1 MQHQSRA
8 SESQEWHDHDPGPE
22 GVPPGFLAT
31 WRSRSKVSGP
41 PDDPM
46 GPFPDVTVQVFT
58 DLGLNTSEIAQY
70 FGVSEKRIISLRNAR
85 DQRAAT
91 DRLRKIAAKVRDKLL
106 AGTDG

>member
-8 SESQEWHDHDPGPE
+8 SESQGWHDHDPDPE
-22 GVPPGFLAT
+22 GVPLGFLAT
-31 WRSRSKVSGP
+31 GRSRSKVSGR

-70 FGVSEKRIISLRNAR
+70 FGVSEKRIINLKSDR
-85 DQRAAT
+85 DRQAAKG
-91 DRLRKIAAKVRDKLL
+91 RLRKFAERVRGKLL
-106 AGTDG
+106 NGTYG